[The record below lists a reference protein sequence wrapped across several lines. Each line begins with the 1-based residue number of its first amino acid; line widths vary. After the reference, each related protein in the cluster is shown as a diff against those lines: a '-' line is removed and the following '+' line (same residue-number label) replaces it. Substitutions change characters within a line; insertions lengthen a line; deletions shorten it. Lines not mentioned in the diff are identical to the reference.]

1 MQNILHGID
10 LVDFGRIE
18 QMLEK
23 HGEKF
28 LDRIFTEKELDYAN
42 SVKNNIEKLSGRFA
56 CKEAVLKMLGTGWR
70 GKIAWTDIE
79 VVNNPLGQ
87 PQVNLTGE
95 VQKIAKNQR
104 IKQISISITHTSNF
118 AIASAVALADKDE

>member
-1 MQNILHGID
+1 MQKILNGID

-23 HGEKF
+23 HGNRF
-28 LDRIFTEKELDYAN
+28 LNRIFTDKELQYAE

-79 VVNNPLGQ
+79 ITNNPMGR
-87 PQVNLTGE
+87 PEVNLKGE
-95 VQKIAKNQR
+95 VQKIAEKMR
-104 IKQISISITHTSNF
+104 IDQISISITHTSNF
-118 AIASAVALADKDE
+118 AIASAVALAVKDE